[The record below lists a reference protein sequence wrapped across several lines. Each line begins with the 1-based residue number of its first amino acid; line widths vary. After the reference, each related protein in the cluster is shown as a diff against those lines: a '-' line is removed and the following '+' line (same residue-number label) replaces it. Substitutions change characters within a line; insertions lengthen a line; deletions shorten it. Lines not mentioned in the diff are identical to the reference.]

1 MDAKL
6 KPLMDWRQRR
16 AVHTEHTREI
26 VRDVRSEHIAMI
38 VEKIDA
44 QDREIARLRALL
56 CALAEEAQNDRTEV
70 A

>member
-1 MDAKL
+1 MAESI
-6 KPLMDWRQRR
+6 KPLLDWRQRTAR
-16 AVHTEHTREI
+16 TEHTREI
-26 VRDVRSEHIAMI
+26 VRETRSDQIALI

-56 CALAEEAQNDRTEV
+56 CALAEEAQNDRTEM